1 MKQKK
6 VDPSKMLGA
15 LRTVIILVV
24 IALIAFSGIKV
35 IPTTDNGV
43 VTRFGKY
50 TNTLS
55 PGLNFVIPFVDQVY
69 KVPVKTVQKEE

>member
-24 IALIAFSGIKV
+24 IALIAF
-35 IPTTDNGV
+35 
-43 VTRFGKY
+43 
-50 TNTLS
+50 
-55 PGLNFVIPFVDQVY
+55 
-69 KVPVKTVQKEE
+69 

>member
-24 IALIAFSGIKV
+24 IALI
-35 IPTTDNGV
+35 T
-43 VTRFGKY
+43 
-50 TNTLS
+50 
-55 PGLNFVIPFVDQVY
+55 GLLPVSVNIQIPFHRGL
-69 KVPVKTVQKEE
+69 TL